1 MKNKKKQTLDI
12 AAQNYA
18 KAEEYIHTHPMFAPL
33 ASHTHFRRVSDS
45 YQLCPE
51 DGWAIVTQ
59 NGSIHVHP
67 KRRAEVEEW
76 IYVLAHC
83 LLHLGFGHFQQK
95 ENTVLWNI
103 ACDVYISKFLYDMK
117 LGKRPETF
125 GFQIDMPV
133 SSEQKIYEQ
142 FLERGVPEALKY
154 HGTAGEKS
162 PDMIYEAQEPNYFRG
177 NRKIEWEAAF
187 ATGLSLAVTKA
198 VKVAA
203 GYDTTIMGNEE
214 KLTPSAKARN
224 WFIDHY
230 PLLGALAA
238 GFKLIEDATL
248 CHRFDISIAAIDV
261 IDKEIYMN
269 PAAGL
274 NDEECKFVMA
284 HELLHAGLR
293 HHERCQ
299 GRDHQLWNVAC
310 DYVINHWL
318 VEMRIGE
325 FPQVGILLDESM
337 KGLSAESIYDR
348 IVTDIR
354 TYRKLATL
362 RGVGGADMLD
372 KGRKDFWDPRDGT
385 SIDDFCKNALQQGL
399 IYHEETNR
407 GLLPAG
413 LIEEIKALG
422 QPAIKWDIELAKW
435 FDSYFSPLEKV
446 RTYARVSRRQ
456 SSTPDIAR
464 PKWVDHGGEDDGRT
478 FGVVLDTSGSMDKKL
493 LAKALGAI
501 ASYCMSRDVYAARV
515 VFCDAAAYDQGYMKP
530 EDIAESVKVK
540 GRGGTVLQP
549 GIDLLER
556 AEDFPKNGPILVI
569 TDGYC
574 DKVYVKREHAYIIP
588 KGQHLPFMPKGPVF
602 RMD

>member
-1 MKNKKKQTLDI
+1 MRGKSKSSLDPATL
-12 AAQNYA
+12 NYTR
-18 KAEEYIHTHPMFAPL
+18 AEEYIESHPMFSPL
-33 ASHTHFRRVSDS
+33 ASHAWFRREKDR

-51 DGWAIVTQ
+51 EGWAVITID
-59 NGSIHVHP
+59 GSIHVHP
-67 KRRAEVEEW
+67 TRRGEVDEW

-83 LLHLGFGHFQQK
+83 LLHLGFGHFQK
-95 ENTVLWNI
+95 KDNPRLWNT

-117 LGKRPETF
+117 LGKRPESF
-125 GFQIDMPV
+125 GYRVDVPV
-133 SSEQKIYEQ
+133 TSEQRLYEQ
-142 FLERGVPEALKY
+142 YLERGIPEEQKHY
-154 HGTAGEKS
+154 GTAGEHAS
-162 PDMIYEAQEPNYFRG
+162 DMVFQEENNHYRG
-177 NRKIEWEAAF
+177 NRKIDWEGCFAA
-187 ATGLSLAVTKA
+187 GLSMAVAKA
-198 VKVAA
+198 VSVAA
-203 GYDTTIMGNEE
+203 GYSSTIMSNENQ
-214 KLTPSAKARN
+214 LTSAQKARN

-238 GFKLIEDATL
+238 GFKIIEDVAV
-248 CHRFDISIAAIDV
+248 CHRYDIAIAAID
-261 IDKEIYMN
+261 IEDKEVYIN

-274 NDEECKFVMA
+274 SEEECKFVMA

-299 GRDHQLWNVAC
+299 GRDHHLWNVAC

-318 VEMRIGE
+318 VEMHIGE
-325 FPQVGILLDESM
+325 FPQVGILLDDSM

-362 RGVGGADMLD
+362 RGIGGIDMLD
-372 KGRKDFWDPRDGT
+372 KGRQGYWDPRDGT
-385 SIDDFCKNALQQGL
+385 GIDDFCRNALKQGL
-399 IYHEETNR
+399 IYHEDAGR
-407 GLLPAG
+407 GFIPSG
-413 LIEEIKALG
+413 LIEEIRALG

-435 FDSYFSPLEKV
+435 FDSYFSPMEKV

-464 PKWVDHGGEDDGRT
+464 PKWVYQGGDDDGRT

-501 ASYCMSRDVYAARV
+501 ASYSLSRDVHSARV

-530 EDIAESVKVK
+530 EDIAESVKVR

-549 GIDLLER
+549 GIDLLQNEV
-556 AEDFPKNGPILVI
+556 DFPKDGPILII
-569 TDGYC
+569 TDGFC
-574 DKVYVKREHAYIIP
+574 DKVMVKRDHAYILP
-588 KGQHLPFMPKGPVF
+588 KGRHLPFVPKGPVF
-602 RMD
+602 RME